1 MSFLAFVLKNLLRRK
16 TRTLLTILGV
26 AVAMCTIVTLR
37 GIAHGF
43 ERSFLENFEQRD
55 VDLVVTQRGVPN
67 QLSSNLDERMGEQIA
82 AIPGV
87 KQVVCGLVEMIDVE
101 TGEGTQSAL
110 VNGWRIGA
118 AQYADLTMVAG
129 RVFREG
135 DRREVLLGSGLAE
148 NLRKKVGD
156 AVEMQRQ
163 RFEVVGIYQ
172 SPTPPENYGAVLPL
186 EELQQLMARKG
197 SVTGFSVTLEPTADK
212 KALTE
217 QVRAAIQSLTDDEGN
232 PYRVSVMTTREY
244 VSNFNLLRLANGMA
258 WVTSAVAL
266 VIGAVSMLNTMI
278 MSVLERTK
286 EIGILRAI
294 GWRKRRV
301 VLMVLGEAL
310 VLSLTASV
318 IGAAAAFAILRW
330 LAALP
335 LTSGF
340 ISGQLA
346 LAALLEGLLMTIAIA
361 LLGGSYP
368 AYRASRWLPSEA
380 LRHE

>member
-87 KQVVCGLVEMIDVE
+87 KQVISGLVEMIDVE

-163 RFEVVGIYQ
+163 TFEVVGIYQ

-258 WVTSAVAL
+258 WVTSVVAL

-346 LAALLEGLLMTIAIA
+346 PAALLEGLLMTIAIA

>member
-1 MSFLAFVLKNLLRRK
+1 MSFLAFLVKNLLRRK
-16 TRTLLTILGV
+16 ARTLLTILGV

-43 ERSFLENFEQRD
+43 ERSFLENLEHRGT
-55 VDLVVTQRGVPN
+55 DLVVTQGGVPN
-67 QLSSNLDERMGEQIA
+67 QLGSNLYERLGPKIA

-87 KQVVCGLVEMIDVE
+87 RQVSGGLVEMIDIE

-110 VNGWRIGA
+110 INGWRVGGP
-118 AQYADLTMVAG
+118 QFDDLTIVEG
-129 RVFREG
+129 RAFREG
-135 DRREVLLGSGLAE
+135 DRRKVLLGTGLAE
-148 NLRKKVGD
+148 NLRKHAGD
-156 AVEMQRQ
+156 TVEMQRQ
-163 RFEVVGIYQ
+163 KFEVVGIYR
-172 SPTPPENYGAVLPL
+172 SYTPPENYGAVLPL
-186 EELQQLMARKG
+186 HELQELMARKG
-197 SVTGFSVTLEPTADK
+197 SVTGFSVMVEPGGDK
-212 KALTE
+212 ARLTE
-217 QVRAAIQSLTDDEGN
+217 QVRSAIEALTDEEGN
-232 PYRVSVMTTREY
+232 PYRTSVQTTGEY
-244 VSNFNLLRLANGMA
+244 VSNFKLIRLANGMA

-301 VLMVLGEAL
+301 VFMVLGESL
-310 VLSLTASV
+310 LLSLLASAL
-318 IGAAAAFAILRW
+318 GAAAAFGILRW
-330 LAALP
+330 LAAMP

-346 LAALLEGLLMTIAIA
+346 PAALGEGLLMTLAVA